1 MRFVSVI
8 GHPFAHQLTNIN
20 DGCRL
25 RDVYIYAWPPN
36 GNPWIP
42 AGPGQNFWLF
52 KLFKNKRSWNNGRC
66 LTNRSPPLAAS
77 NTNSNLATV
86 AFLYIHILSNQWR
99 CIHQIVMKI
108 LFSKNTFPQ
117 ETLQNWSK
125 PATNACKTTKTGGR
139 DMGMCFLSTFPSQKF
154 QGDMCRWYELYL
166 HFLLGFFFEDGLFS
180 AGTWFLKRAGT
191 SSNLWLDSLLLH
203 ATPAKH
209 GPPWM
214 WVSMLDMPSYH
225 EIACQSWLLEQNLY
239 RFWTLQYTLDVHS
252 IYI

>member
-1 MRFVSVI
+1 MYKIWICPWDPGSPKLRMVSWNQKWPMRFVSVI

-108 LFSKNTFPQ
+108 CFQ
-117 ETLQNWSK
+117 EHIPPGNFAELV
-125 PATNACKTTKTGGR
+125 KTCYK
-139 DMGMCFLSTFPSQKF
+139 CL
-154 QGDMCRWYELYL
+154 
-166 HFLLGFFFEDGLFS
+166 
-180 AGTWFLKRAGT
+180 
-191 SSNLWLDSLLLH
+191 
-203 ATPAKH
+203 
-209 GPPWM
+209 
-214 WVSMLDMPSYH
+214 
-225 EIACQSWLLEQNLY
+225 
-239 RFWTLQYTLDVHS
+239 
-252 IYI
+252 